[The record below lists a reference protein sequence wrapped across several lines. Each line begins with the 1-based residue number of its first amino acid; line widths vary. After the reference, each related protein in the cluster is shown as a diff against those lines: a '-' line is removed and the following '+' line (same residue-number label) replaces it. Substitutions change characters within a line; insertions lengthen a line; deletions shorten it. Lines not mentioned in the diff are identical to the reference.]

1 MKLKI
6 AFIIPVFL
14 FTFTLN
20 GFCQWIETNS
30 PFGTVVCFAEN
41 GRNIFAGGGGVSLS
55 TDNGVDWSNP
65 QQNLGYVS
73 NMVVYGNYLI
83 AATANNGICRSR
95 DSGRVWFQA
104 NTGLTDKLVFSV
116 AIIGNELVAGTSFGG
131 IYSSVDSGI
140 HWTEIHRLKS
150 EINEFLA
157 VGSDLYIGT
166 TSLGILLSTDNG
178 INWKEVN
185 TGITTSDVH
194 LLRAQN
200 SSIYAGTDSGVFI
213 SSDKG
218 LTWTPAN
225 NGLLDTDVHALA
237 VSGNNLFAGT
247 FNKGVFLSTDNGG
260 MWKQVNTGLTNTN
273 VHSLAIIG
281 PSIFAGTFYGSIW
294 RRSLSDFGI
303 SDVPTPKSLNDNLT
317 SFPNPLS
324 SKTTI
329 SFSNEQ
335 REFVSVSI
343 VDVLGKEC
351 AQLFTG
357 ELDGG
362 THSYEWDA
370 SHMPPGMYLCI
381 IRANGVAK
389 EIPMMVVR

>member
-6 AFIIPVFL
+6 AFILPVILLAFASNA
-14 FTFTLN
+14 FS
-20 GFCQWIETNS
+20 QWVETNS
-30 PFGTVVCFAEN
+30 PFGTVVSFAEN
-41 GRNIFAGGGGVSLS
+41 GGNIFAGGGGVSLS
-55 TDNGVDWSNP
+55 TDNGTDWSNP

-73 NMVVYGNYLI
+73 NMVVYGDYLI
-83 AATANNGICRSR
+83 AAAANNGVCRSR
-95 DSGRVWFQA
+95 DSGRTWLQA
-104 NTGLTDKLVFSV
+104 NNGLTDKLVFAI
-116 AIIGNELVAGTSFGG
+116 AIIGNELVAGTSYGG
-131 IYSSVDSGI
+131 IYSSVDSGMN
-140 HWTEIHRLKS
+140 WTEIHRLQS
-150 EINEFLA
+150 EINELLV
-157 VGSDLYIGT
+157 VGSDLYTGT
-166 TSLGILLSTDNG
+166 TSLGILLSTDYG

-185 TGITTSDVH
+185 TGITTLDVH

-218 LTWTPAN
+218 LTWIPAN
-225 NGLLDTDVHALA
+225 KGLLDTDVHALA

-247 FNKGVFLSTDNGG
+247 FNKGVFLSTDNGA

-273 VHSLAIIG
+273 IHSLAIIG
-281 PSIFAGTFYGSIW
+281 SSIFAGTFYGSIW

-303 SDVPTPKSLNDNLT
+303 SAVRPANISNDNVS
-317 SFPNPLS
+317 SFPNPFS
-324 SKTTI
+324 SKTTV

-335 REFVSVSI
+335 REFVSVNI
-343 VDVLGKEC
+343 VDVLGKQC
-351 AQLFTG
+351 AQIFNG

-370 SHMPPGMYLCI
+370 SRIAPGMYLCI